1 MNGHEWFEWC
11 VPRMLWG
18 MGEFLKSVLRGRKS
32 THSLK
37 FALENCHGISFWIL
51 CWRKITCAVDN
62 ILHLLVLLWNYIASK
77 RQRRRQNLVRNVI
90 ISGQCIIRGI
100 YLMHVK
106 GVFKTFSYNEIME
119 PDNESITTPKN
130 YLGTLSSLQK
140 LRMTCSYY
148 KIDCKWFNSRALL

>member
-1 MNGHEWFEWC
+1 MVWMVCSKNTLGHGWIFAIGFER
-11 VPRMLWG
+11 PQIYALP
-18 MGEFLKSVLRGRKS
+18 EFWSWKLSWHLFLNYLLEKNCLCCWQHTPSVG
-32 THSLK
+32 
-37 FALENCHGISFWIL
+37 F
-51 CWRKITCAVDN
+51 
-62 ILHLLVLLWNYIASK
+62 LWNYIATK
-77 RQRRRQNLVRNVI
+77 RQRKRQNLVRNVI